1 MNNLQKLL
9 VLRGMSAKAVSD
21 RIGAGYHITQKTILG
36 RRHGRNIQDRIAHLL
51 GLSHDEVWGD
61 NADQALLA
69 LIRREVKKQVK
80 KRSREDEKEQLRRW
94 LQGGNVPK
102 KRAGGNV

>member
-9 VLRGMSAKAVSD
+9 FLRGLSAKAVSD
-21 RIGAGYHITQKTILG
+21 RIGAGYHITQKTIKG
-36 RRHGRNIQDRIAHLL
+36 IKKTRHIQESVARLL
-51 GLSHDEVWGD
+51 GLSRDEAWGD
-61 NADQALLA
+61 KADQALLA
-69 LIRREVKKQVK
+69 LIRQEVK